1 MLRPLVFFI
10 IAQPFL
16 VLGFIWLSA
25 VRFASANADLG
36 LSIQLSGLHEFAHRN
51 WGRFARALGRQFQ
64 AFAGRWEMMVP
75 GASQHRLERCE
86 NRDCQ
91 PGG

>member
-51 WGRFARALGRQFQ
+51 WGPALWGANSKPLQAGGR
-64 AFAGRWEMMVP
+64 
-75 GASQHRLERCE
+75 
-86 NRDCQ
+86 
-91 PGG
+91 